1 MTASRPAARGGT
13 GVIIAG
19 ALLLFVLKPRIRLMF
34 ARIFSKKLKK
44 DITDER
50 SYHGNF
56 QVGSGENIFDCPS

>member
-1 MTASRPAARGGT
+1 MTAPRPAASLPT
-13 GVIIAG
+13 LAS
-19 ALLLFVLKPRIRLMF
+19 LEL
-34 ARIFSKKLKK
+34 FSKKLKK

>member
-1 MTASRPAARGGT
+1 MTASRPPPHSPTLAS
-13 GVIIAG
+13 
-19 ALLLFVLKPRIRLMF
+19 LEF
-34 ARIFSKKLKK
+34 FSKKLKK